1 MGAGGVPG
9 KLRLSIDEN
18 LEGIRWDGQ
27 GKGSEC
33 QTYEGAQIVWSPS
46 STLF

>member
-18 LEGIRWDGQ
+18 LEGICWDGL

-33 QTYEGAQIVWSPS
+33 QTYEGRSLLPV
-46 STLF
+46 